1 MNFKNILSGVSGGL
15 IGAIL
20 LFVLEYNKYFGLGDM
35 SGYALLFFLI
45 IAIISALIIDKI
57 VNKSSSQLIRTLIG
71 FIAYTISLLATS
83 YADIGTVSIGAIGII
98 LFLGLGMSLVI
109 AQIFKY

>member
-1 MNFKNILSGVSGGL
+1 MNFKNILSGAAGGL

-20 LFVLEYNKYFGLGDM
+20 LFVLEYNKYFGLGNT
-35 SGYALLFFLI
+35 SGYVLLLFLI
-45 IAIISALIIDKI
+45 IAIISALVIDYKI
-57 VNKSSSQLIRTLIG
+57 SKSSSQLIRTLIG

-83 YADIGTVSIGAIGII
+83 YADIGTVSISAIGII